1 MSGKQLEG
9 IGLKAFAI
17 DVADGFKFINPL
29 VLKGFELSAYKDIY
43 KHLTK
48 IQRDIRSEPFPTN
61 DIPKIRRRNIRLQR
75 LNNALMILQ
84 HSAKVKK
91 VPFF

>member
-9 IGLKAFAI
+9 IGLKAFAN

-29 VLKGFELSAYKDIY
+29 VLKSFELVNYKDIY
-43 KHLTK
+43 KCLTK
-48 IQRDIRSEPFPTN
+48 IQREIRSEPFPTN
-61 DIPKIRRRNIRLQR
+61 DTPKIRRRNIRLQR
-75 LNNALMILQ
+75 LNNAMMVLQ

-91 VPFF
+91 VLLF